1 MEARAGSDRAE
12 GGGRWGVDAVGAGP
26 RFAGDQAGEAQ
37 RSVPTTCS
45 EQLFGKGSRGSLKGL
60 PS

>member
-1 MEARAGSDRAE
+1 MEARAGADRAE

-37 RSVPTTCS
+37 RPVPTCS
-45 EQLFGKGSRGSLKGL
+45 EESLERGLG
-60 PS
+60 